1 MKVLQIKE
9 RFIQL
14 RAQGWSFDKI
24 AQELKTSKPTLIGWS
39 KEFGMEIGNLQAIE
53 MEALQEK
60 YFLTKA
66 KRIELFGKSLEK
78 VKGELE
84 KRDLSTVSTEKL
96 YEVFLKVSGELKKE
110 ETTLEFR
117 GEESHEDLLFKSLA
131 KTEVRW
137 EG

>member
-1 MKVLQIKE
+1 MKELRVKE
-9 RFIQL
+9 NFIQL

-24 AQELKTSKPTLIGWS
+24 ARKLRTSKPTLIAWS
-39 KEFGMEIGNLQAIE
+39 KEFGIEIGNLRAIA

-110 ETTLEFR
+110 ETPLEFR
-117 GEESHEDLLFKSLA
+117 SEESHEDRLFKSLA